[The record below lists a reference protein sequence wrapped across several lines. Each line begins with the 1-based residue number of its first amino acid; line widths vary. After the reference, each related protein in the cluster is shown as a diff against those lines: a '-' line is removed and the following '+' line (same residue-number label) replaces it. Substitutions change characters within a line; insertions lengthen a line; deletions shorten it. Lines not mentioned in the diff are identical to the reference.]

1 VISTVITTT
10 GAAGAA
16 PTPAAVVCPSLRRA
30 VESVVRMAPVTALP
44 FGTGLSCAGTTV
56 RPWAR
61 AGITGTSLSTEP
73 FGVAVLDGYAHHTAQ
88 RTNGTTPGDTPP
100 RDPLS

>member
-1 VISTVITTT
+1 VGSTVITMT
-10 GAAGAA
+10 GAVGVT

-30 VESVVRMAPVTALP
+30 VESVVRMAPVAALP

-56 RPWAR
+56 RPWAP